1 MSSGFTGPDGLGVA
15 AQQELLRTAR
25 AHSVRVVGPDS
36 QGVLSQGPEMRLNAT
51 FARAL
56 PGPGG
61 LAIAS
66 QSGGVGLTLLD
77 LARDLGVGVH
87 SFVSLGTK
95 LDVSSN
101 DLLAAWM
108 DDDQV
113 AAAAL
118 HLESFGNALKFA
130 RTARRFAERKPLLG
144 VLGGRSTG
152 SAIGV
157 DALFAQAG
165 VIPCRSA
172 TEVAETAALLLGQPM
187 PAGYRVG
194 VVTNA
199 GGMGTLAADLADAEG
214 LSVPKLSDE
223 GSAAV
228 QRAVPGAVRTD
239 NPVDLGADLS
249 PAALEA
255 GVRAL
260 LSLTELDALVV
271 VLVPTS
277 LADPSGL
284 FDALSRTRAQS
295 DRPVLLVASNA
306 AEHGRPEG
314 VTVYRTAEAA
324 VGALARTMRYA
335 AWRRV
340 PAEDPPAALGV
351 RAAFARA
358 WAIERLAARGGRA
371 EWLPASA
378 SAELLGSYGVEHVG
392 VEARDA
398 DEACRAAAAIG
409 FPVVVKVADPT
420 VVHKTDRGLV
430 RAGLL
435 TPAEV
440 VAAVDAFRA
449 ELGSDSVDVRVQPV
463 LAGVEV
469 ACGVVRD
476 SVFGPL
482 VRIAAGGVATEVLK
496 DEVYL
501 VPPVTSADVGRAMRG
516 LRLWPLLEGY
526 RGSEGV
532 DVEALESI
540 LVGVGQLVVDVP
552 EVSDLDLNPL
562 LVAPDGVHCVDVKV
576 RLQCSRRARR
586 RHPTAPSLP
595 LVVNP
600 GLGSQ
605 RGPAA
610 RSPTPR
616 WSARPGP
623 ARGWCRWRSRSG
635 PSERFG
641 IACLVDLDPEQLE
654 AGQGGRPELG
664 GVLADAGREDHRVDG
679 AEHREVGPDVL
690 ANPVG
695 VDVERKPGGLV
706 ALRPAAPGP
715 RGSRCAR

>member
-1 MSSGFTGPDGLGVA
+1 MSCNRRPVPWPVCRHTAAWPAIGEPVDLVVVVVPANQVISVMADATAAGVRAAIIVSSGLSGPDGLGVA
-15 AQQELLRTAR
+15 AQRELLRTAR

-36 QGVLSQGPEMRLNAT
+36 QGVLSQGPDMRLNAT

-56 PGPGG
+56 PEPGG

-87 SFVSLGTK
+87 SFVSLGAK

-199 GGMGTLAADLADAEG
+199 GGMGTLVADLADAEG
-214 LSVPKLSDE
+214 LSVPTLSDE
-223 GSAAV
+223 GGAAV
-228 QRAVPGAVRTD
+228 RRAVPGAVRTH

-260 LSLTELDALVV
+260 LSLPELDALVV
-271 VLVPTS
+271 VLVP
-277 LADPSGL
+277 DQP
-284 FDALSRTRAQS
+284 
-295 DRPVLLVASNA
+295 DRPRRALRRAVPDPDA
-306 AEHGRPEG
+306 GRAPG
-314 VTVYRTAEAA
+314 PARRLQCCRAWAPGRVTVYRTAEAA

-351 RAAFARA
+351 RAAFARE
-358 WAIERLAARGGRA
+358 WASERLAAGGGTA

-378 SAELLGSYGVEHVG
+378 SAELLGSIRH
-392 VEARDA
+392 RPRRCRRPDA

-409 FPVVVKVADPT
+409 FPVVVKVADPA
-420 VVHKTDRGLV
+420 VRHKTDRGLV
-430 RAGLL
+430 RVGLL
-435 TPAEV
+435 SPADV
-440 VAAVDAFRA
+440 VAAVDAFRW
-449 ELGSDSVDVRVQPV
+449 S
-463 LAGVEV
+463 LATT
-469 ACGVVRD
+469 R
-476 SVFGPL
+476 S
-482 VRIAAGGVATEVLK
+482 
-496 DEVYL
+496 
-501 VPPVTSADVGRAMRG
+501 TSA
-516 LRLWPLLEGY
+516 
-526 RGSEGV
+526 
-532 DVEALESI
+532 
-540 LVGVGQLVVDVP
+540 
-552 EVSDLDLNPL
+552 
-562 LVAPDGVHCVDVKV
+562 
-576 RLQCSRRARR
+576 CSRCSPASRW
-586 RHPTAPSLP
+586 
-595 LVVNP
+595 
-600 GLGSQ
+600 
-605 RGPAA
+605 PAA
-610 RSPTPR
+610 WFATR
-616 WSARPGP
+616 
-623 ARGWCRWRSRSG
+623 CSG
-635 PSERFG
+635 PWSGSPRV
-641 IACLVDLDPEQLE
+641 AS
-654 AGQGGRPELG
+654 RP
-664 GVLADAGREDHRVDG
+664 R
-679 AEHREVGPDVL
+679 
-690 ANPVG
+690 
-695 VDVERKPGGLV
+695 
-706 ALRPAAPGP
+706 
-715 RGSRCAR
+715 S